1 MSYNTGMDELTQK
14 SLDCRVQLA
23 QIQNRRAR
31 RDLQIMLDAADKHLT
46 ELSKEAVTC
55 RRQQRT
61 TRQYEEIYHRAE
73 QAFGNFEQHLFL
85 AKLKY

>member
-1 MSYNTGMDELTQK
+1 MDELTQK

-46 ELSKEAVTC
+46 ELSKEAVMSLDS
-55 RRQQRT
+55 
-61 TRQYEEIYHRAE
+61 ED
-73 QAFGNFEQHLFL
+73 
-85 AKLKY
+85 